1 MLLALEFIFRGHV
14 EVEPTALIKVLILN
28 NWYWYIKVV
37 ISNAFP
43 RFEKQFQTTLCEL
56 LTYSEAATGDV
67 LWKICS

>member
-37 ISNAFP
+37 IFNAFP
-43 RFEKQFQTTLCEL
+43 RFKKQFQTTLYEL

-67 LWKICS
+67 L

>member
-1 MLLALEFIFRGHV
+1 MLLALEFIFRGHI

-37 ISNAFP
+37 IFNAFP

-67 LWKICS
+67 L